1 MKGVCT
7 RIIKV
12 CLLVFV
18 LLLFAPFL
26 NITVWAADGKPVVG
40 VAWHNDPG
48 ETFIATCRAIA
59 AAGGTL
65 VVLGQVRSADLEYA
79 DNGSLAGSKD
89 SDGALT
95 V

>member
-7 RIIKV
+7 RKIKV

-48 ETFIATCRAIA
+48 ETFIAAC
-59 AAGGTL
+59 
-65 VVLGQVRSADLEYA
+65 
-79 DNGSLAGSKD
+79 
-89 SDGALT
+89 
-95 V
+95 